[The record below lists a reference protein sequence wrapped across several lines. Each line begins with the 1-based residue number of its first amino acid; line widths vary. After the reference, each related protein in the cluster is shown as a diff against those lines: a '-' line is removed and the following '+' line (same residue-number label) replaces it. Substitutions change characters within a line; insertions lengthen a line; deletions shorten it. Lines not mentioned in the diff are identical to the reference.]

1 MSHHCPRDQI
11 RTEVRHSTW
20 GGSPQ
25 PPCQVCCVVVGL
37 VEDARLRRR
46 RRGGCAL
53 GVVAVRLLVDV
64 NGGLALQDVQ
74 DNVEALGLW
83 SWNESALMIRSE
95 VRGEE
100 LRRER
105 LDEPDELLGALAAVC
120 GREPP
125 IFST

>member
-1 MSHHCPRDQI
+1 M
-11 RTEVRHSTW
+11 
-20 GGSPQ
+20 
-25 PPCQVCCVVVGL
+25 VGL

-46 RRGGCAL
+46 RRRRCAL
-53 GVVAVRLLVDV
+53 GLVAVRLLVDV

-74 DNVEALGLW
+74 DGVEALELCSW
-83 SWNESALMIRSE
+83 SDDLAKVEVRGE